1 MKNKFFIFHVHKKIS
16 PKLVKIFNKTIAT
29 KPFGWYNVST
39 QKEMVTIF
47 LNKAYKF
54 RLYPTKEQEILINKT
69 FGCTRLVYNY
79 YLNMKQELYKQN
91 KKTISCYETIKDLKN
106 LSNEKQ
112 FLKEIDSIALRTTLF
127 DLDNAYQKF
136 FKVKK
141 EYPKYKNKYGKN
153 SYRTNLTTRSYKGK
167 TYENIKLD
175 LENKTITLPKL
186 KEVKIKGYR
195 NLDKINGRIINA
207 TISKEGNKYYVS
219 VCVEE
224 EIPTPIFTPTSIV
237 GIDLGVKD
245 LVITS
250 NFEKY
255 RNEKV
260 LEKHEKRLKRYQR
273 RLSKKEKGSKN
284 YYKLKQK
291 IQRLYQKIKNIR
303 KFIIHHITKEI
314 TDENSI
320 IVTETLKVKNMLKN
334 HNLAKS
340 ISDASLSEIIKEL
353 EYKSKWKGKK
363 LYKIDTYYPSSQICN
378 KCDYKNEKI
387 KDLSIREY
395 ECPKC
400 GSYLDRDF
408 NAALNI
414 MYEGLKKYIKEMEA

>member
-1 MKNKFFIFHVHKKIS
+1 MLINR
-16 PKLVKIFNKTIAT
+16 
-29 KPFGWYNVST
+29 
-39 QKEMVTIF
+39 
-47 LNKAYKF
+47 AYKF

-79 YLNMKQELYKQN
+79 YLNKKQELYKE
-91 KKTISCYETIKDLKN
+91 KHITLSCYDMCKDLKF
-106 LSNEKQ
+106 LSNEKP
-112 FLKEIDSIALRTTLF
+112 FLKEVDSMSLRTTLF
-127 DLDNAYQKF
+127 NLDNSYNSF
-136 FKVKK
+136 FKENKG
-141 EYPKYKNKYGKN
+141 YPKYKKKNGKN
-153 SYRTNLTTRSYKGK
+153 SYRTNLITSTAKGK
-167 TYENIKLD
+167 QYENIKLD
-175 LENKTITLPKL
+175 LKNKTITLPKL
-186 KEVKIKGYR
+186 KQVKIRGYR
-195 NLDKINGRIINA
+195 NLEKINGRIINA
-207 TISKEGNKYYVS
+207 TISKEANKYYVS

-224 EIPTPIFTPTSIV
+224 ELPTPIFTPTSIV

-255 RNEKV
+255 RNEKII
-260 LEKHEKRLKRYQR
+260 EKYEKKLKRLQR
-273 RLSKKEKGSKN
+273 RLSKKQKGSNN

-291 IQRLYQKIKNIR
+291 IARLCGKIKNAR
-303 KFIIHHITKEI
+303 KYIIHHITKAI

-340 ISDASLSEIIKEL
+340 ISDASLSEIVRQL

-363 LYKIDTYYPSSQICN
+363 LYKINTFYPSSQICN
-378 KCDYKNEKI
+378 RCDYKNESI

-395 ECPKC
+395 TCPKC

-414 MYEGLKKYIKEMEA
+414 MYEGLKLYMKEVFA